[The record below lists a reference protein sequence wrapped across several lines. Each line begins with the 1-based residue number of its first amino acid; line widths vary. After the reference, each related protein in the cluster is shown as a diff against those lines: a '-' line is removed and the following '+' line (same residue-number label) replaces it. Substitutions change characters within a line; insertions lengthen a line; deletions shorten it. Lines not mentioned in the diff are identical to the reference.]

1 MKKQISLP
9 IVLTIAFL
17 VAAVA
22 FSLGYVASTVSTN
35 KKIKD
40 LSEKHKMF
48 TKLAA
53 VDNSVRQN
61 YDGKIEEEELA
72 DSLCRAY
79 AEAVGDE
86 VLYLT
91 KDEYK
96 ESRYYKSKSPN
107 VFELSDNSAIVILSD
122 N

>member
-1 MKKQISLP
+1 MKKKISLP
-9 IVLTIAFL
+9 IVLAIAFI
-17 VAAVA
+17 VAAIA

-61 YDGKIEEEELA
+61 LDGKIDEEKLS
-72 DSLCRAY
+72 DSLCKAY
-79 AEAVGDE
+79 AEAAGDK

-96 ESRYYKSKSPN
+96 ESEYYKSKSPN
-107 VFELSDNSAIVILSD
+107 VFELSDNSAVVILP
-122 N
+122 

>member
-1 MKKQISLP
+1 MKKKVSLP
-9 IVLTIAFL
+9 IVLCIAFL

-22 FSLGYVASTVSTN
+22 FSLGYVASTVAVN
-35 KKIKD
+35 KKITD

-61 YDGKIEEEELA
+61 YGGKIDEEKLS

-79 AEAVGDE
+79 AESMGDK
-86 VLYLT
+86 VLYLS

-96 ESRYYKSKSPN
+96 DSEYYKSKSPN
-107 VFELSDNSAIVILSD
+107 VFELSDNSAIVILQE

>member
-22 FSLGYVASTVSTN
+22 FSAGYVVSVLNTN
-35 KKIKD
+35 MKIKD
-40 LSEKHKMF
+40 ISEKQKLF

-53 VDNSVRQN
+53 VDNYVRQN
-61 YDGKIEEEELA
+61 YEGEIDKDELA

-96 ESRYYKSKSPN
+96 ESQYYKSKSPN
-107 VFELSDNSAIVILSD
+107 VFELSDNSAIVILSE